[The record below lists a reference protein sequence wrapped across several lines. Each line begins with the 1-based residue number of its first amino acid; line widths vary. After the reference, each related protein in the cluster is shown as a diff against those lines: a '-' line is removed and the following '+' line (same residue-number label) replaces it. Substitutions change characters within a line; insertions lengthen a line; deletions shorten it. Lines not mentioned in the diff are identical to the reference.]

1 MFKQEINNYNL
12 DLYTQNL
19 TSDLIGF
26 ASIAIVFLIT
36 FFIAIK
42 FKSISIIIFVAL
54 IFRLFIMLIGHYFIN
69 LPDSTNDA
77 QGFEWYAWEMSKG
90 GFIHSI
96 QSFPG
101 FDSSF
106 YIWFMSIPYSIFGRS
121 ILMIQSIGLCF
132 GIGIV
137 FFGWLIAKK
146 IWNERIAIKVGWV
159 LALFPSLALY
169 SVLPLR
175 EVYNSFFLLVAVFG
189 IISWTRTYSFK
200 SIIVTVSGFIGAGL
214 FHGALLIGGIVF
226 FIILGLH
233 GFKNFFRSFLNN
245 KIKLSNLVII
255 VFSLSIIIAYFGSN
269 LKIPYMGTFGSLSM
283 AKLQNNINVRMKGEA
298 SYDEWA
304 KINSP
309 IEMIYKVP
317 VRAVYFLFSPFSWQ
331 VKKTSHLFG
340 VLDGFLYLILV
351 YLIFLNRKAIW
362 KDPALRIILIILT
375 CYIIMFSIGVSNFG
389 SAVRHRTKFV
399 VELIL
404 LTAPLIPKLKF
415 SLSKM
420 KKFKKNN

>member
-26 ASIAIVFLIT
+26 ASIAIVFLVT

-42 FKSISIIIFVAL
+42 FKSISKIIFAAL

-77 QGFEWYAWEMSKG
+77 QGFEWYAWEISKG

-101 FDSSF
+101 IDSAF
-106 YIWFMSIPYSIFGRS
+106 YSWFMSIPYSLFGRS

-132 GIGIV
+132 GIGVV
-137 FFGWLIAKK
+137 FFGWLISKK
-146 IWNERIAIKVGWV
+146 IWDERIAIKVGWV

-175 EVYNSFFLLVAVFG
+175 EVYNSFFLLVAMFG
-189 IISWTRTYSFK
+189 IVSWTRNYSFK

-226 FIILGLH
+226 FIILGFY
-233 GFKNFFRSFLNN
+233 GFKNFFKSLLNN
-245 KIKLSNLVII
+245 KIKLNSLAII
-255 VFSLSIIIAYFGSN
+255 CFSLSVMIAYFGSN
-269 LKIPYMGTFGSLSM
+269 FKVPYLGTFGSLSM
-283 AKLQNNINVRMKGEA
+283 SKLQDNINVRMKGEA
-298 SYDEWA
+298 SYNEWA

-317 VRAVYFLFSPFSWQ
+317 ARTLYFLFSPFSWQ

-340 VLDGFLYLILV
+340 VLDGFLYIILIS
-351 YLIFLNRKAIW
+351 LIFLNRKAIW

-375 CYIIMFSIGVSNFG
+375 CYIIMFSLGVSNFG
-389 SAVRHRTKFV
+389 SAVRHRTKFL

-404 LTAPLIPKLKF
+404 LAAPLIPKFKFPLLK
-415 SLSKM
+415 LQKLI
-420 KKFKKNN
+420 KN